1 MANLTDLRSRLYE
14 AYVSQHAGSDGGEA
28 AALIYRRD
36 IRPLLPPPAAGPV
49 IDIGCGRGDLVR
61 LLQVDGFGAEGI
73 DISPE
78 QAALARAA
86 GIAGVQQGDFRA
98 ILAAHPAHYAAIT
111 ATDLLEHLTKP
122 EVLQTF
128 DNVAEALAPGGVFVG
143 RVPNAVSPLGG
154 HIQAGDFTHQT
165 SFTARSIRQLAA
177 AAGFGSVLTRSSP
190 PIAHGPASAARVVV
204 WQAVSACYQIAL
216 AAETGMLRGHIVTQ
230 NLTFAARKR
239 RGAGVSGREITC
251 GIASAGNPA

>member
-1 MANLTDLRSRLYE
+1 VTVDNLADLRSRLYE
-14 AYVSQHAGSDGGEA
+14 AYASQHAGSGGDEA
-28 AALIYRRD
+28 VALNYRRD
-36 IRPLLPPPAAGPV
+36 IRALLPAPAAGPV
-49 IDIGCGRGDLVR
+49 VDIGCGRGELVR
-61 LLQVDGFGAEGI
+61 LLQADGFDAEGI

-86 GIAGVQQGDFRA
+86 GVSRVHHGAFRV
-98 ILAAHPAHYAAIT
+98 ILATHPAHYAANT

-128 DNVAEALAPGGVFVG
+128 DDVGAALAPGGVFIG

-154 HIQAGDFTHQT
+154 HIRNGDFTHQT

-177 AAGFGSVLTRSSP
+177 AAGFDSVLTRASP
-190 PIAHGPASAARVVV
+190 PIAHGLASAARVMV
-204 WQAVSACYQIAL
+204 WHVVSACYRIAL

-230 NLTFAARKR
+230 NLTFVARK
-239 RGAGVSGREITC
+239 GTVTVK
-251 GIASAGNPA
+251 PAES

>member
-1 MANLTDLRSRLYE
+1 VTSPSLADLRSRLYE
-14 AYVSQHAGSDGGEA
+14 AYASQHAGCGGDEA

-36 IRPLLPPPAAGPV
+36 IRPLLPPPTAGPV
-49 IDIGCGRGDLVR
+49 VDLGCGRGELVR
-61 LLQVDGFGAEGI
+61 LLQVDGFDAEGI

-86 GIAGVQQGDFRA
+86 GVARVRQGDFRA
-98 ILAAHPAHYAAIT
+98 ILAGHRAHYAAIT

-128 DNVAEALAPGGVFVG
+128 DDAAAALAPGGVFVA

-154 HIQAGDFTHQT
+154 HIRDGDFTHQT

-177 AAGFGSVLTRSSP
+177 AAGFDMVLARSCP
-190 PIAHGPASAARVVV
+190 PVAHGLASSVRVMV
-204 WQAVSACYQIAL
+204 WQLVSACHRIAL
-216 AAETGMLRGHIVTQ
+216 AAETGMLHGHIVTL
-230 NLTFAARKR
+230 NLTFAARK
-239 RGAGVSGREITC
+239 
-251 GIASAGNPA
+251 SAEPVNPADRNPA